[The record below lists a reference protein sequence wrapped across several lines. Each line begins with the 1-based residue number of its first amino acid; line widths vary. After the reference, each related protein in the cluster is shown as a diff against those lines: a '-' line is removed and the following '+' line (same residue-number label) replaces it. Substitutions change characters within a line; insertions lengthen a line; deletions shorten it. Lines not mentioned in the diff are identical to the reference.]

1 MHTHIIHFFPHKA
14 TDILLQHGANVN
26 VQDAVFFTPLHIAA
40 YNGHEQVVCLYQSLL
55 HSEMGEK
62 KPINKPI
69 FHICIKVAKL
79 LLKFGADV
87 SVSGEVGDRPLH
99 LAAAKGF
106 LGMAK
111 MLMVEGGKANGETR
125 YHRFASLHSV
135 SEN

>member
-1 MHTHIIHFFPHKA
+1 M
-14 TDILLQHGANVN
+14 N

-62 KPINKPI
+62 KLKINKPI
-69 FHICIKVAKL
+69 VCICIKVAKL

-125 YHRFASLHSV
+125 CHRFASLHSV
-135 SEN
+135 SEI